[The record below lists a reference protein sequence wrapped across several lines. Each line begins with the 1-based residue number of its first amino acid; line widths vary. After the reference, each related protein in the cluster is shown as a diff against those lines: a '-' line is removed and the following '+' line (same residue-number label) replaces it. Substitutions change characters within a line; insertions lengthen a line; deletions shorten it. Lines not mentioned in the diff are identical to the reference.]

1 MPKSW
6 NQNYAF
12 CDRAGKDLKSSLFQ
26 CPYVTVKEIGARSH
40 PGELLKVTPV
50 VSGRADTGNWTHS
63 LSSSLDLRVVAGW
76 GS

>member
-12 CDRAGKDLKSSLFQ
+12 CDRAGKDLKSSSFQ
-26 CPYVTVKEIGARSH
+26 CPYITVKGMETRSD
-40 PGELLKVTPV
+40 PGELLKVTLV
-50 VSGRADTGNWTHS
+50 VGGRADTADWTHS
-63 LSSSLDLRVVAGW
+63 SSSSLDLRLVAGW